1 MMDTIQ
7 DRARVL
13 PKEMPRVGVP
23 YRTSGEEAAGQH
35 TKHEHYCQAIR
46 VAGGEP
52 VAISLRLGD
61 AELTALLSSL
71 DAFVLPG
78 SPADI
83 DPSVYGASRHPK
95 CADADPARERTDRAV
110 IAHAVAEQK
119 PVLAICYGVQSLN
132 VFFGGTLVQDIPSE
146 VPGALLHSRAGM
158 DRSAPDPMHQVNI
171 AEGST
176 LAGLVA
182 GAGEQNNSANTAL
195 VNSRHHQSVEKPG
208 RGLLVT
214 ATAPDGVIEAVE
226 WTGGKTAT
234 VEGKNW
240 IVGVQ
245 WHPETM
251 DGDALAAALFKA
263 LVRASTAVFPQA
275 T

>member
-1 MMDTIQ
+1 MMAITQ

-13 PKEMPRVGVP
+13 PRELPRVGVP
-23 YRTSGEEAAGQH
+23 YRTSSEEAAGEH

-46 VAGGEP
+46 AAGGEP
-52 VAISLRLGD
+52 VAVSLRLGD
-61 AELTALLSSL
+61 AELATLLGSL

-83 DPSVYGASRHPK
+83 DPVVYGAARHPK

-110 IAHAVAEQK
+110 FVHAIAEQK
-119 PVLAICYGVQSLN
+119 PMVAICYGVQSLN
-132 VFFGGTLVQDIPSE
+132 VFLGGTLVQDIPSE
-146 VPGALLHSRAGM
+146 IPNALIHSRAGV
-158 DRSAPDPMHQVNI
+158 DRNAPDPMHEVKIPQGSRL
-171 AEGST
+171 AE
-176 LAGLVA
+176 LAGAVL
-182 GAGEQNNSANTAL
+182 GQDNFSITAQ
-195 VNSRHHQSVEKPG
+195 VNSRHHQSVDKPG
-208 RGLLVT
+208 RGLRVT

-226 WTGGKTAT
+226 WTGGDASP
-234 VEGKNW
+234 ERGKNW

-251 DGDALAAALFKA
+251 LGDALAAALFKD
-263 LVRASTAVFPQA
+263 LVRASTRVVPQA